1 MSLQLPN
8 AARSAPVTTA
18 GENPANLEYS
28 SKNQDI
34 SRAPVFM
41 SGAGMSSCGPITS
54 LIACS
59 QPVQQLT
66 IRACNKVTTATCNE
80 DGCYGLQ

>member
-1 MSLQLPN
+1 M
-8 AARSAPVTTA
+8 PVTTA
-18 GENPANLEYS
+18 GEKPANLEYS

-54 LIACS
+54 LIACAHAN
-59 QPVQQLT
+59 VRLR
-66 IRACNKVTTATCNE
+66 ICACNEAN
-80 DGCYGLQ
+80 